1 MKLAGY
7 DASFAKYPKVK
18 ALAERTKAA
27 LGTAFPTKFTDANPF
42 NMP

>member
-7 DASFAKYPKVK
+7 DKTLANFPKTK
-18 ALAERTKAA
+18 ALAERAA
-27 LGTAFPTKFTDANPF
+27 GSLSTSFPTKFTDANPF